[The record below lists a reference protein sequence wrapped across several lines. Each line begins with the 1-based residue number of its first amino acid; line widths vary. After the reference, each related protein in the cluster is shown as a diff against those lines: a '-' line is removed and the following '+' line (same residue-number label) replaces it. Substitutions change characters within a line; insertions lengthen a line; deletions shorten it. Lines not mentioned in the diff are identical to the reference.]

1 MSVTGISGS
10 GNTTSTTST
19 TAATTLGKE
28 AFLQMLVA
36 QLKYQD
42 PMNPADGTEFASQ
55 LAQFSS
61 LEQLTNLN
69 DSIESLAVDTNSL
82 QAVNLIGKAV
92 SAGEGDSLVT
102 GTVTAVSFSDGS
114 VYLTLD
120 GGQEVAF
127 SDVTSVS

>member
-1 MSVTGISGS
+1 MSVTGINGT
-10 GNTTSTTST
+10 GTTTTTESTASTS
-19 TAATTLGKE
+19 TLGKD

-42 PMNPADGTEFASQ
+42 PLNPADGTQFATQ

-82 QAVNLIGKAV
+82 QAVNLIGKTV
-92 SAGEGDSLVT
+92 VTDSLS
-102 GTVTAVSFSDGS
+102 GTVTAVSFQDGS
-114 VYLTLD
+114 VFLTLNS
-120 GGQEVAF
+120 GEEVAF

>member
-1 MSVTGISGS
+1 MSVSSITGS
-10 GNTTSTTST
+10 GTTTTTTSATST
-19 TAATTLGKE
+19 TALGKE
-28 AFLQMLVA
+28 AFLEMLVA

-82 QAVNLIGKAV
+82 QAVNLIGKV
-92 SAGEGDSLVT
+92 ITAGEDDSQVT
-102 GTVTAVSFSDGS
+102 GTVTAVSFSGGS
-114 VYLTLD
+114 VSVTLD
-120 GGQEVAF
+120 NGEEVAF

>member
-1 MSVTGISGS
+1 MSVTGINGT
-10 GNTTSTTST
+10 GTTTSTEST
-19 TAATTLGKE
+19 TATSTLGKD

-42 PMNPADGTEFASQ
+42 PLNPADGTQFATQ

-69 DSIESLAVDTNSL
+69 DSIESLAMDTNSL
-82 QAVNLIGKAV
+82 QAVNLIGKTV
-92 SAGEGDSLVT
+92 VTDSLS
-102 GTVTAVSFSDGS
+102 GTVTAVSFQDGS
-114 VYLTLD
+114 VFLTLNS
-120 GGQEVAF
+120 GEEVAF

>member
-1 MSVTGISGS
+1 MSVTGVNGTGTSAS
-10 GNTTSTTST
+10 TTSTTST
-19 TAATTLGKE
+19 SSLGKE

-69 DSIESLAVDTNSL
+69 DSIESLAMDTNSL
-82 QAVNLIGKAV
+82 QAVNLIGKTV
-92 SAGEGDSLVT
+92 VTDSLS
-102 GTVTAVSFSDGS
+102 GTVTAVSFQDGS
-114 VYLTLD
+114 VSLTLD
-120 GGQEVAF
+120 NGEEVAF

>member
-1 MSVTGISGS
+1 MSITGVNGT
-10 GNTTSTTST
+10 G
-19 TAATTLGKE
+19 TAASTKSTESMSTLGKD

-42 PMNPADGTEFASQ
+42 PLNPADGTQFATQ

-82 QAVNLIGKAV
+82 QAVNLIGKTV
-92 SAGEGDSLVT
+92 VTDSLS
-102 GTVTAVSFSDGS
+102 GTVTAVSFQDGS
-114 VYLTLD
+114 VSLTLD
-120 GGQEVAF
+120 NGEEVAF

>member
-1 MSVTGISGS
+1 MSVTGINGT
-10 GNTTSTTST
+10 GTTTPTEST
-19 TAATTLGKE
+19 TATSTLGKD

-42 PMNPADGTEFASQ
+42 PLNPADGTQFATQ

-69 DSIESLAVDTNSL
+69 DSIESLAMDTNSL
-82 QAVNLIGKAV
+82 QAVNLIGKTV
-92 SAGEGDSLVT
+92 VTDSLS
-102 GTVTAVSFSDGS
+102 GTVTAVSFQDGS
-114 VYLTLD
+114 VFLTLNS
-120 GGQEVAF
+120 GEEVAF

>member
-1 MSVTGISGS
+1 MSVTGVNGTGTSAS
-10 GNTTSTTST
+10 TTSTTST
-19 TAATTLGKE
+19 SSLGKE

-42 PMNPADGTEFASQ
+42 PLNPADGTEFASQ

-69 DSIESLAVDTNSL
+69 KGIESLAMDTNSL
-82 QAVNLIGKAV
+82 QAVNLIGKTV
-92 SAGEGDSLVT
+92 VTDSLS
-102 GTVTAVSFSDGS
+102 GTVTAVSFQDGS
-114 VYLTLD
+114 VSLTLD
-120 GGQEVAF
+120 NGEEVAF

>member
-1 MSVTGISGS
+1 MSVTGVNGTGTSAS
-10 GNTTSTTST
+10 TTSTTST
-19 TAATTLGKE
+19 SSLGKE

-69 DSIESLAVDTNSL
+69 KGIESLAMDTNSL
-82 QAVNLIGKAV
+82 QAVNLIGKTV
-92 SAGEGDSLVT
+92 VTDSLS
-102 GTVTAVSFSDGS
+102 GTVTAVSFQDGS
-114 VYLTLD
+114 VSLTLD
-120 GGQEVAF
+120 NGEEVAF